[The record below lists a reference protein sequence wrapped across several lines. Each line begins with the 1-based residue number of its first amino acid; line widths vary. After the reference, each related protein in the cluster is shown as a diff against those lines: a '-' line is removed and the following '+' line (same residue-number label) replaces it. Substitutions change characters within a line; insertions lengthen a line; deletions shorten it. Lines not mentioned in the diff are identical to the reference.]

1 MRKLLILLA
10 LLLTACELLP
20 TEPQSKYDK
29 ETQKKM
35 QEHNQGG
42 GSGI

>member
-1 MRKLLILLA
+1 MKKLLILLA

-20 TEPQSKYDK
+20 TEPRSKYDK
-29 ETQKKM
+29 KTTEQLK
-35 QEHNQGG
+35 EHNQGG